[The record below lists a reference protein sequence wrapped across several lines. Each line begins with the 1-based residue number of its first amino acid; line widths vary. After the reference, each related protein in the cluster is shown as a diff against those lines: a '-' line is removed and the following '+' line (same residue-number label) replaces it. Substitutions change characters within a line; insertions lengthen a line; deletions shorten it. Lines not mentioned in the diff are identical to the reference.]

1 MKGATS
7 VKSKKK
13 KKQFVVELDIEAC
26 KECGY
31 CLDVCK
37 KNVFAPGVDFNA
49 KGYRAMQ
56 VKNPKKCIGC
66 LKCFYNCPDFS
77 IEIKGVK

>member
-1 MKGATS
+1 MKGATG
-7 VKSKKK
+7 VKSTKK

-37 KNVFAPGVDFNA
+37 KNVFAPGVDF
-49 KGYRAMQ
+49 
-56 VKNPKKCIGC
+56 VEIGS
-66 LKCFYNCPDFS
+66 L
-77 IEIKGVK
+77 